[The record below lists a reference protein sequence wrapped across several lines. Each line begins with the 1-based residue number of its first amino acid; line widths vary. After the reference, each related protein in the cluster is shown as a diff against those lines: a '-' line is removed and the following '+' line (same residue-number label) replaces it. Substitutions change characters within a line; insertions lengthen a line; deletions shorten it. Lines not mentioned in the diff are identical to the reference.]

1 MIPSH
6 VRVAERAEVP
16 RVIGV
21 LTEGMREDPVLA
33 WLFPDDASRTRRVER
48 LFSLA
53 VRLYPDAEIFRN
65 DDLTAGAFWVRP
77 GRFHIPVGRQ
87 IRMFP
92 ATVRALGS
100 MAGLRMSAAIDA
112 SHPKEPDHYYLLILA
127 TTPGA
132 ADRDSAPSSCGPHLS
147 AATRMECRRIS
158 SPPTAGTIPSMR
170 GSASRSAR
178 RSSLREAAR
187 RSGACGVN
195 PADGFR
201 WHLGTGFR
209 RSRNASAGLSA
220 HTYPG

>member
-127 TTPGA
+127 TTPGS
-132 ADRDSAPSSCGPHLS
+132 RGQGL
-147 AATRMECRRIS
+147 
-158 SPPTAGTIPSMR
+158 GTELMR
-170 GSASRSAR
+170 PALER
-178 RSSLREAAR
+178 
-187 RSGACGVN
+187 CD
-195 PADGFR
+195 ADGVPAYLESANRRNQAFYAR
-201 WHLGTGFR
+201 FGFEIR
-209 RSRNASAGLSA
+209 QKIKP
-220 HTYPG
+220 PGGCPPVWGMWREPR